1 MMRRTASNFGEDG
14 NRNRMGNVAECGAI
28 LRHVV
33 MNLLGRDPNPE
44 KRSIRR
50 RRLQAALSPDYR
62 MVALLGFPSCYQPV
76 APVRTKTY
84 IAIKDTTFP
93 IHPLLLG

>member
-1 MMRRTASNFGEDG
+1 MPRLVVLDYRLAGPAQQDG

-62 MVALLGFPSCYQPV
+62 MVRRQALPPWILAHALSTV
-76 APVRTKTY
+76 LRA
-84 IAIKDTTFP
+84 
-93 IHPLLLG
+93 